1 MLSRTDKHR
10 EGTYYVPLWD
20 SSGSGS
26 DSKSESESESK
37 SPSES
42 VMIVRLSWRT
52 MSADGRNRAGN
63 GGGYMPGNT
72 VLMMMWFKTDF
83 GGPRVSLL
91 K

>member
-26 DSKSESESESK
+26 DSKSESESK
-37 SPSES
+37 SES
-42 VMIVRLSWRT
+42 VMIVRSSWWT
-52 MSADGRNRAGN
+52 TSADGRGGAGN

-72 VLMMMWFKTDF
+72 VLMVMWFKTDF

-91 K
+91 I